1 MEGLPWSSAGYY
13 VILNIESVDAS
24 PTRPYPRQL
33 GQHMVL
39 SLPSAAERRRVA
51 GNKGNQGSTRCG
63 PCLGFGL

>member
-1 MEGLPWSSAGYY
+1 MAGLEWCSAAYCA
-13 VILNIESVDAS
+13 IRNIESVDAS
-24 PTRPYPRQL
+24 STRPYPRQL